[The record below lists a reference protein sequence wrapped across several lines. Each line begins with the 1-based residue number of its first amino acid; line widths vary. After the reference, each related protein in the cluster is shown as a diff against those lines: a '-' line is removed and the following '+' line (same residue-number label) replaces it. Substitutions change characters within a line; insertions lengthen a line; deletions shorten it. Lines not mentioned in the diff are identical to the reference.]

1 MSSLSQEELGG
12 NPPEP
17 GSGANGGRKSGL
29 SPELIE
35 HRLTELEQTAKEN
48 RKDLADIKTIVTKI
62 ESGMITKSQLVI
74 ALISVLV
81 ITAINLIVWMANW
94 MANSQ

>member
-1 MSSLSQEELGG
+1 MSGSPQGGLGG
-12 NPPEP
+12 NPPEA
-17 GSGANGGRKSGL
+17 GSGENGGRRGGL

-35 HRLTELEQTAKEN
+35 HRLDQLEQTAKEN
-48 RKDLADIKTIVTKI
+48 RKDVGDIKTIVTKI

-81 ITAINLIVWMANW
+81 ITSINIIVWMAN
-94 MANSQ
+94 S